1 MGFGWMFLGYL
12 LLLGT
17 NLEFFGIPVDVT
29 HDVIGYYLM
38 LRGFNT
44 ACIHC
49 DCFRIS
55 RILAMIGIPVSL
67 VVTAMDLLINMKVFT
82 LPLAVSGVLA
92 YGYDLFGL
100 AYSLVLLY
108 AVYRIATQVGLDKLR
123 KKSMRCAIY
132 TVVFFFLAD
141 LVATIFP
148 LFGATLSTAY
158 VSAIDVLAAALCIV
172 VNALLLFDCY
182 RMICLEGDEDMPDNR
197 EHKYK
202 TPFDY
207 FDRRRRLD
215 EEEAAKKNVH
225 HHKKKR

>member
-17 NLEFFGIPVDVT
+17 NLEFFGIPVDIT
-29 HDVIGYYLM
+29 PDVLGYYLM
-38 LRGFNT
+38 LRGFRV
-44 ACIHC
+44 ASVHC
-49 DCFRIS
+49 DCFRVP
-55 RILAMIGIPVSL
+55 RVLATAGIPVSL
-67 VVTAMDLLINMKVFT
+67 AVTALDLLINMKVLT
-82 LPLAVSGVLA
+82 LPLAVSSGLSFL
-92 YGYDLFGL
+92 YDAFML

-108 AVYRIATQVGLDKLR
+108 SVYLISTQVGLDKLR
-123 KKSMRCAIY
+123 KKALRFAIY

-141 LVATIFP
+141 IIAAVFP
-148 LFGATLSTAY
+148 LFGATLSSQY
-158 VSAIDVLAAALCIV
+158 VLAIDVLAEALCV
-172 VNALLLFDCY
+172 VINSLILFDCY

-215 EEEAAKKNVH
+215 EQEREKKKVH